1 MVQKA
6 KTSFYSA
13 ETAIQP
19 VVIMGLAVWMGS
31 RYMIDYFPKSTS
43 KGLYLHGA
51 SAGVVSV
58 LYDFKNDG
66 KDKQFFY
73 KVCITSTFS
82 IALSLGVAKALKKR
96 VSLSFE
102 ATLKLEGMCLLVLMG
117 KEAYEYESVDA
128 KEIKEL
134 LETFSEKKVV
144 IQKFFEKNAELKIG
158 DHSAFVRI
166 LQILKSNGIF
176 AEKGHELAKEMFSQV
191 LKHFQLSVDYVSAA
205 GWTYIEEVGELDPTI
220 FHWSISHGVQ
230 NDIPKAAEDKNRVHL
245 FSVASQYNCAEAG
258 SPFTPGVG
266 EAMSRSEWDHTQGP
280 FAQRTNPVLFEFV
293 TAFLTNLGF
302 NMMEKVLPSAGKTYQ
317 HNDSIAHGYLRPT
330 DETIGQ
336 LTQELRENFS
346 AYEAPC
352 YESKLS
358 ESVESVYLMLGA
370 APAIGYSHSLKTDSK
385 DLQYYAHLANFSA
398 LFSQTRALLKRHPG
412 KEVVLH
418 ITGVGL
424 GVFECDENVFA
435 DAFAKVA
442 FTFQENLSPEDKKR
456 VHVQLESHQKFNGTL
471 DALSRV
477 AEILELGPAK
487 PRKVA
492 SS

>member
-6 KTSFYSA
+6 KISFFSA
-13 ETAIQP
+13 ETIIQP
-19 VVIMGLAVWMGS
+19 AVIVGFAVWMGS
-31 RYMIDYFPKSTS
+31 RYMIEYFPKSTS

-51 SAGVVSV
+51 SAGVVSI

-66 KDKQFFY
+66 QDKQFFY

-82 IALSLGVAKALKKR
+82 IALSLGAAKALKKR

-117 KEAYEYESVDA
+117 KEAYEYESEDA

-134 LETFSEKKVV
+134 LETHSEKKVV
-144 IQKFFEKNAELKIG
+144 IQKFFERKAGLKIG
-158 DHSAFVRI
+158 DYSAFVRI
-166 LQILKSNGIF
+166 FQILKSKGFF
-176 AEKGHELAKEMFSQV
+176 AEKGHELAKEVFAQV

-205 GWTYIEEVGELDPTI
+205 GWTYIEKVGKLDPAI

-230 NDIPKAAEDKNRVHL
+230 KDIPKAAEDKNRVHL

-266 EAMSRSEWDHTQGP
+266 EAMSRSEGDHTQGP

-293 TAFLTNLGF
+293 TTFLTNLGF

-330 DETIGQ
+330 DETIDQ

-358 ESVESVYLMLGA
+358 EGAESVYLMLGA
-370 APAIGYSHSLKTDSK
+370 APAVGYSYSLTKDSK
-385 DLQYYAHLANFSA
+385 ELQYYAHLANFTA
-398 LFSQTRALLKRHPG
+398 LFSQTQTLLNRHPD

-424 GVFECDENVFA
+424 GVFRCDEKVFA
-435 DAFAKVA
+435 EAFAKAA
-442 FTFQENLSPEDKKR
+442 FTFQESLSPEDKKR
-456 VHVQLESHQKFNGTL
+456 VHVQLESHQKSNGTL

-477 AEILELGPAK
+477 AQTLDLGTAK
-487 PRKVA
+487 PRLV
-492 SS
+492 